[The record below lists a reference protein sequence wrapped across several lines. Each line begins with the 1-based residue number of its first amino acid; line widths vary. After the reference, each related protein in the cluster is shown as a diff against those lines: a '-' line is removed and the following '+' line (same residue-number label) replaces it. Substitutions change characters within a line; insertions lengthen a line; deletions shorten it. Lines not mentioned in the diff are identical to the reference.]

1 MESKL
6 CGICENGHT
15 IIRCV
20 FQQKP
25 YNGINYNVPLYF
37 AVCNNCGS
45 EQADEFLA
53 HQNKLAMLNLE
64 KDYRI
69 ERLIEEGN
77 KIHKENDF
85 NTHFFESLK
94 KNKSLVTRLF
104 CDGSFALLSIEE
116 YTQLH
121 NFITEKKS
129 C

>member
-6 CGICENGHT
+6 CEICQNGHT

-25 YNGINYNVPLYF
+25 YRGINHTIPLYF

-69 ERLIEEGN
+69 ERLIEEGT
-77 KIHKENDF
+77 KIQKENDF
-85 NTHFFESLK
+85 NIHFYESLK
-94 KNKSLVTRLF
+94 KNTSLVRRLF
-104 CDGSFALLSIEE
+104 CDDSLALLSIEE

-121 NFITEKKS
+121 NFITEKKT